1 MRLIVCENSTD
12 YSYDDFD
19 EEIPGAKITT
29 ESTESTKST
38 TPQPDIHIDAS
49 MGEEK
54 GVNDEDE
61 DQLVHLEKMSNTF
74 KRIVNKYKLKHK
86 KLEIIFLIDAS
97 SSVGK
102 ENFENEISFVK
113 RLLSDFNVSYN
124 YTRVAL
130 ITFSSKSKIVSY
142 YNNSCTSFL
151 TFLTPNYRLCMS
163 IKFRIHLKTTTNA
176 FC

>member
-1 MRLIVCENSTD
+1 MSFKLIYLCLLITQMRLIVCENSTD

-19 EEIPGAKITT
+19 EEIPGVTITT
-29 ESTESTKST
+29 DSTKPTDS
-38 TPQPDIHIDAS
+38 PSVHIFEE
-49 MGEEK
+49 EEK
-54 GVNDEDE
+54 GVNDENE
-61 DQLVHLEKMSNTF
+61 NQFVQLEKMSNTF

-130 ITFSSKSKIVSY
+130 ITFSSKSKIVSQI
-142 YNNSCTSFL
+142 NSSSFL
-151 TFLTPNYRLCMS
+151 LLLIICEFLDCTCQPN
-163 IKFRIHLKTTTNA
+163 F
-176 FC
+176 